1 MTDQSEILL
10 RRLILGLLL
19 TVLLLLAYRVLH
31 LFLVPVAWA
40 LILTY
45 VSWPAYRRLRDR
57 LPGRPTLSALLMTAL
72 LSLLFALP
80 LIWLIALLRVELPE
94 AYRTLID
101 YLSQGPDALPPSLAE
116 LPWLGEQLQT
126 LLARLAG
133 DRDALGQYLGEWAQ
147 PRIDEIGRLLGD
159 VGRNAIKFGFAL
171 LTVFFIYRDGE
182 VLLHQTRR
190 VMQRFVGERARP
202 YLAAVGDTTRAVVYG
217 LVLTAL
223 AQGLLAGL
231 GYWVAG
237 LRAPVLLGAVTAIIA
252 LIPFGPPLIWAPLG
266 IWLLLEDRLL
276 AGIGLLLWGGL
287 VVSWVDN
294 LVRPLVI
301 STATRV
307 PFLLVMFGVLGGIA
321 AFGLVG
327 LFIGPVII
335 AVLLAVWRE
344 WLEEQT
350 GH

>member
-1 MTDQSEILL
+1 MTDSGEILI

-19 TVLLLLAYRVLH
+19 AVLLLLAYRVLH

-40 LILTY
+40 MILAY
-45 VSWPAYRRLRDR
+45 VSWPAYRWLRDR
-57 LPGRPTLSALLMTAL
+57 LPGRPTLSALLMTGL

-80 LIWLIALLRVELPE
+80 LIWLIDLLRVELPE
-94 AYRTLID
+94 AYRALTA
-101 YLSQGPDALPPSLAE
+101 YLSQGPEALPPSLTS
-116 LPWLGEQLQT
+116 LPWVGEQLQA
-126 LLARLAG
+126 LVAGLAG
-133 DRDALGQYLGEWAQ
+133 DGDALGQQLGEWVQ

-159 VGRNAIKFGFAL
+159 FGRNIIKFGLAL

-182 VLLHQTRR
+182 LLLQQTRQ

-231 GYWVAG
+231 GYWAAG
-237 LRAPVLLGAVTAIIA
+237 LRAPVLLGAATAIIA

-266 IWLLLEDRLL
+266 IWLLLDDRIL

-327 LFIGPVII
+327 LFLGPVII

-344 WLEEQT
+344 WLEEQA

>member
-1 MTDQSEILL
+1 MTDQSEVLI

-19 TVLLLLAYRVLH
+19 AALLLLAYRVLH

-40 LILTY
+40 LILAY

-57 LPGRPTLSALLMTAL
+57 LPGRPTLSALLMTGL

-80 LIWLIALLRVELPE
+80 LIWLIDLLRVELPE
-94 AYRTLID
+94 GYRTLIA
-101 YLSQGPDALPPSLAE
+101 YLSQGPEALPPSLAG

-126 LLARLAG
+126 LMERLAG
-133 DRDALGQYLGEWAQ
+133 DRDALGQQLGEWVQ

-159 VGRNAIKFGFAL
+159 VGRNLIKFGLAL
-171 LTVFFIYRDGE
+171 LTVFFIYRDGD
-182 VLLHQTRR
+182 VLLHQTRQ
-190 VMQRFVGERARP
+190 VMQRFVGQRARP

-223 AQGLLAGL
+223 AQGLLAGF
-231 GYWVAG
+231 GYWAAG

-266 IWLLLEDRLL
+266 IWLLLDNQFL
-276 AGIGLLLWGGL
+276 AGIGLLLWGAL

-294 LVRPLVI
+294 LIRPLVI

-327 LFIGPVII
+327 LFLGPVII